1 MITFFIG
8 LAILIVGGFCYSKI
22 NEKIF
27 RPSVQPTPAIAKNDG
42 LDYVPMGKWR
52 NSLVH
57 LLNIAGTGPVLGPIQ
72 GILFGPIAFL
82 TIPIGCVLGGAL
94 HDYWCGMISIR
105 NGGIQMPEM
114 VKKFL
119 GTIVSKFYLVFM
131 ILLMLLVGVVF
142 IYTPGD
148 IFVGQVL
155 QGDTSASNPMIWVV
169 YGCIFAYY
177 LLAICLPINKIIG
190 KIYPVFGVV
199 LLLSAVGIFLGMFF
213 NGYQLTEVWE
223 AGIIGVHPN
232 DALRFIPVFFVT
244 VACGIV
250 SGFHSSQ
257 ATIISRTT
265 RTEKDGTTIF
275 FGMMVTEGFIAM
287 CWAAAAVGLYNMFPH
302 MQSLDAT
309 STVGAVSRDLL
320 GNFGGII
327 AIIGV
332 IILPISSGD
341 TALRSIRLMLAEN
354 FKLDQKKLRNRLIL
368 SLGIFAVAFGVLL
381 WAKLSSDGFN
391 ILWRYFA
398 FANQTIAVFT
408 FAIITVYMIR
418 KSKPYL
424 MALVPGAFYTFI
436 VTSFILNAK
445 IGFNLSW
452 TISYIIA
459 GILTAMFIVSI
470 IWYGKRKKRLDGVL
484 IDSTEEKEL
493 QECNVEQSNLEQPE

>member
-8 LAILIVGGFCYSKI
+8 LAILIVGGFLYSKL

-27 RPSVQPTPAIAKNDG
+27 SPSLQPTPAISKNDG

-52 NSLVH
+52 NSLIH
-57 LLNIAGTGPVLGPIQ
+57 LLNIAGTGPILGPIQ

-94 HDYWCGMISIR
+94 HDYWCGMISMR

-119 GTIVSKFYLVFM
+119 GTIVSKIYLVFVV
-131 ILLMLLVGVVF
+131 LLMLLVGVVF
-142 IYTPGD
+142 IQTPGD

-155 QGDTSASNPMIWVV
+155 NSDTSASNIIIWVV
-169 YGCIFAYY
+169 YAFIFLYY
-177 LLAICLPINKIIG
+177 LLATCLPIDKIIG
-190 KIYPVFGVV
+190 KIYPIFGII
-199 LLLSAVGIFLGMFF
+199 LLLSAIGIFFGIFF
-213 NGYQLTEVWE
+213 KGYQLNEVWE
-223 AGIIGVHPN
+223 TGVFGVHPN
-232 DALRFIPVFFVT
+232 ETLKFIPVFFVT

-257 ATIISRTT
+257 VTMISRTT
-265 RTEKDGTTIF
+265 KTEKQGSTIF
-275 FGMMVTEGFIAM
+275 FGMMVVEGFIAM
-287 CWAAAAVGLYNMFPH
+287 CWAAATMGIHNLFPNTVS
-302 MQSLDAT
+302 QDAT
-309 STVGAVSRDLL
+309 SMVGAISRDLL
-320 GNFGGII
+320 GSVGGII
-327 AIIGV
+327 AILGV
-332 IILPISSGD
+332 IVLPISSGD
-341 TALRSIRLMLAEN
+341 TALRAIRLMIAET
-354 FKLDQKKLRNRLIL
+354 FKLDQKKLKNRLIL
-368 SLGIFAVAFGVLL
+368 STGIFLVAFGVLL
-381 WAKLSSDGFN
+381 WAKLSTDGFN

-424 MALVPGAFYTFI
+424 MALIPGSFYMFV

-452 TISYIIA
+452 TISYIIS
-459 GILTAMFIVSI
+459 GVLTVVFIAAT
-470 IWYGKRKKRLDGVL
+470 IWHGKRKKRLDGII
-484 IDSTEEKEL
+484 IDSIEEKEL
-493 QECNVEQSNLEQPE
+493 QKSNVTQKQ